1 MGGPPAAEVSKE
13 ESKSRGEDVEVAVR
27 EKRTTAQRAAV
38 EITWSMSTVKLYES
52 PLPTVERRMKD
63 GGSVSCRGGTGSRA
77 YAECCHY

>member
-38 EITWSMSTVKLYES
+38 EITWSMFNSEVVRVPAPDRGTED
-52 PLPTVERRMKD
+52 ERWRERFLSRWD
-63 GGSVSCRGGTGSRA
+63 GLSGLR
-77 YAECCHY
+77 